1 METARVYLVG
11 AGPGDP
17 GLLTVRAQ
25 TLIEQADVVVYDRL
39 VGKAILDLIPQGTTR
54 IAAGKA
60 CGKHSMSQQEIN
72 ELLVSLARRGRQV
85 VRLKGGDPFVFGR
98 GGEEALHLSR
108 HGIPF
113 EVVPGVTAAVAC
125 TAYAGIPLTHRG
137 LSRTVH
143 LVTGHFRDDQP
154 LELDWKSLADP
165 ESTLVVYMGL
175 AHLEAFARG
184 LLDAGL
190 PASTPAAA
198 IERGTTLDQRVVFAS
213 IETLAGKVRQEA
225 LSPPVLIVV
234 GRTVGLA
241 GELAWFSPESWN
253 EAPHEAGHWHCS

>member
-1 METARVYLVG
+1 MDIARVYLVG

-17 GLLTVRAQ
+17 GLLTIRARM
-25 TLIEQADVVVYDRL
+25 LIEQADVVVYDRL
-39 VGKAILDLIPQGTTR
+39 VGKGILDLIPQGTTR

-60 CGKHSMSQQEIN
+60 CGKHSMTQQEIN
-72 ELLVSLARRGRQV
+72 ELLVSLAKRGRQV
-85 VRLKGGDPFVFGR
+85 VQ
-98 GGEEALHLSR
+98 EALYLSR

-113 EVVPGVTAAVAC
+113 EVVPGITAAVAC

-165 ESTLVVYMGL
+165 ESTLVIYMGL
-175 AHLEAFARG
+175 AHLETFCRR
-184 LLDAGL
+184 LLDAGM
-190 PASTPAAA
+190 PATTPAAA
-198 IERGTTLDQRVVFAS
+198 IERGTTLDQHVVFG
-213 IETLAGKVRQEA
+213 TLDTLPEKVRLEA

-241 GELAWFSPESWN
+241 GELGWFCPETWS
-253 EAPHEAGHWHCS
+253 EAPYEAGHWHCS